1 MPPEQEVRGWG
12 GEESCCGP
20 LNADSSASS
29 HQPPPPTVAK
39 PMGARRVQKG
49 LRGAVL
55 NPGDSLK
62 EADSLDGK
70 VSYLPTDQRQGKGQR
85 GPQEG
90 RDLSILHSFI
100 HTGDVHSNKHLMST
114 SPVYECACVLG
125 CLSRVRLFVT
135 LWTIAHQAP
144 LSMGILQARILE
156 CPSPGDLPDPGMEP
170 SPLMSP
176 ALAGGFFT
184 TSATWKPCLRAS
196 LSKQSYS
203 RHS

>member
-1 MPPEQEVRGWG
+1 MRGWG

-55 NPGDSLK
+55 NPGDSPK
-62 EADSLDGK
+62 GADSLDGK

-100 HTGDVHSNKHLMST
+100 HTGGVHSNKRLMST
-114 SPVYECACVLG
+114 SPVCECACVLG

-135 LWTIAHQAP
+135 LWTVAHQAP

-156 CPSPGDLPDPGMEP
+156 WVVM
-170 SPLMSP
+170 PL
-176 ALAGGFFT
+176 
-184 TSATWKPCLRAS
+184 
-196 LSKQSYS
+196 S
-203 RHS
+203 RGSS